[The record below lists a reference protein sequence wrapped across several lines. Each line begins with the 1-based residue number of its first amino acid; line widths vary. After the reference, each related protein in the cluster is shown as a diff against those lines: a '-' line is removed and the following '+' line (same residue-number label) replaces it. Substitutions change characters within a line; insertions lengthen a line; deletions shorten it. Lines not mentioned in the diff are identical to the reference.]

1 MALGRSVFTVG
12 GLTFLSRLLGMVR
25 DMVTA
30 AYLGAGPIADAVFVA
45 FRLPNLFR
53 SLFAEGAFSIAFVP
67 KFTEILTRQGRDNAF
82 LFAEQAMALLF
93 GAVMALVIAGEILMP
108 VIMRIVAPGFSD
120 DPGQFAM
127 VVEFA
132 RITFPYIL
140 LMSMVAL
147 QGGVMN
153 SMGKFYAFA
162 ASPCIMNVVMIIA
175 MFTIT
180 PLSGSPGHAFAFGVL
195 AAGIAQWVWMAYAM
209 HTHHVALRPK
219 WPKMSDDLKN
229 MLRAIVPAALGS
241 GALQINILIGV
252 MIGSFLPVGSISY
265 LYYADRINQ
274 FPLGVVGIAIG
285 TVLLPVL
292 SKHISAGDVA
302 EATRQQNR
310 GLEMGL
316 LFSVPA
322 MIGLL
327 VIPLPVI
334 DVLFAR
340 GAFDYE
346 AARQTAYALAAFALG
361 LPAYV
366 MMKALS
372 PGFFARGDT
381 KTPVKIAFV
390 CVAINTL
397 LNLLLMGLMG
407 HVGIALG
414 TSIASWINAYLLA
427 AALQSKGF
435 WQADAQ
441 LKSRSVKILISS
453 LIMGAAVWILQWQLE
468 NWLVGH
474 FLEKLLALLALV
486 GVGVIVYGALVLIS
500 GAVSIAELRA
510 LRKSKPAESS
520 AV

>member
-67 KFTEILTRQGRDNAF
+67 KFTDILTRQGRDNAF

-93 GAVMALVIAGEILMP
+93 GAVMALVVLGEIMMP
-108 VIMRIVAPGFSD
+108 VIMRVVAPGFSD
-120 DPGQFAM
+120 DTGQFAS
-127 VVEFA
+127 VIEFA

-153 SMGKFYAFA
+153 SLGKFYAFA

-175 MFTIT
+175 MVVIT
-180 PLSGSPGHAFAFGVL
+180 PLSQSAGHAFAFGVL
-195 AAGIAQWVWMAYAM
+195 ASGIAQWAWMAYAM
-209 HTHHVALRPK
+209 HSDAVILRPK
-219 WPKMSDDLKN
+219 WPVLSDDMKT

-241 GALQINILIGV
+241 GALQVNILIGV
-252 MIGSFLPVGSISY
+252 MIGSFLPIGSISY

-292 SKHISAGDVA
+292 SKHISAGDAA
-302 EATRQQNR
+302 EAARQQNR

-316 LFSVPA
+316 LLSVPA
-322 MIGLL
+322 TIGLL

-397 LNLLLMGLMG
+397 LNLLLMGLMQ

-441 LKSRSVKILISS
+441 LKSRSLKILIAS
-453 LIMGAAVWILQWQLE
+453 LVMGAVVWLLQMELE
-468 NWLVGH
+468 SWLLGH
-474 FLEKLLALLALV
+474 FAQKLLALLTLV
-486 GVGVIVYGALVLIS
+486 AAGVIVYGALVLIL
-500 GAVSIAELRA
+500 GAVSIAELRT
-510 LRKSKPAESS
+510 LRKPKYSQSD
-520 AV
+520 